1 MMLKTFSAIFVFV
14 FLATGSALCDEW
26 TVRPD
31 ESRLGIIASQQGA
44 EFEAVFERFTAEV
57 VFDVEDLS
65 ATQINVSID
74 LTSFNSEN
82 ETRDSEISKPE
93 WFDAM
98 AAANATFQVDEVRA
112 LEPGM
117 FEATGRLTLKG
128 ISKKVVLPFSLDFDE
143 DTVRMQGAATIW
155 RTDFNVGT
163 GQWADESAVGHRV
176 VVEVSLVA
184 DR

>member
-1 MMLKTFSAIFVFV
+1 MLRIFASMVAIAFIG
-14 FLATGSALCDEW
+14 TGSVYADDW
-26 TVRPD
+26 TVRSD

-44 EFEAVFERFTAEV
+44 EFEAVFELFTAEIF
-57 VFDVEDLS
+57 FDGEDLS
-65 ATQINVSID
+65 ATRIDVSID
-74 LTSFNSEN
+74 LASFNSEN
-82 ETRDSEISKPE
+82 ETRDTEISKPE
-93 WFDAM
+93 WFDASGVGS
-98 AAANATFQVDEVRA
+98 ATFKVDEVRA

-117 FEATGRLTLKG
+117 FEATGTLTLKG

-163 GQWADESAVGHRV
+163 GQWADESVVGHKV